1 MKKFIIVTDSCCD
14 LDAKLRAEYDIEY
27 IPMHFSFDGKDF
39 DADLDWRKISVK
51 EFYDVMRSG
60 TRIITAQVSAR
71 EYKERFTKYL
81 NEGFDILSISC
92 SSALSASVKAS
103 YVAKEELVAEH
114 PERKI
119 VCIDSLISCGGLAMI
134 CVKAAQLRAE
144 GKSID
149 EVAEWIEANK
159 LCFNQEATVDK
170 LVYLRQAG
178 RISASSAFFGGLLS
192 VKPLII
198 SDINGQNVS
207 IEKVKGR
214 KTSIT
219 RLAERI
225 KDSYSGTEFKEIF
238 VYHADCEE
246 EAEEFKSQIAKTLG
260 IDESLIMIG
269 GIGPILGASCGP
281 GMMGAYFFGKKVDFD
296 GSAK

>member
-1 MKKFIIVTDSCCD
+1 MKKFIIVTDSCSD

-39 DADLDWRKISVK
+39 DADLDWKKISVK

-71 EYKERFTKYL
+71 EYKEKFSEYL
-81 NEGFDILSISC
+81 KEGFDILSISC

-103 YVAKEELVAEH
+103 YVARDELMAEY
-114 PERKI
+114 PDRKI
-119 VCIDSLISCGGLAMI
+119 ICIDSLISCGGLAMI

-149 EVAEWIEANK
+149 EVAEWVEANK

-178 RISASSAFFGGLLS
+178 RISASSALYS
-192 VKPLII
+192 
-198 SDINGQNVS
+198 
-207 IEKVKGR
+207 
-214 KTSIT
+214 
-219 RLAERI
+219 
-225 KDSYSGTEFKEIF
+225 SYSATSS
-238 VYHADCEE
+238 A
-246 EAEEFKSQIAKTLG
+246 
-260 IDESLIMIG
+260 
-269 GIGPILGASCGP
+269 ILS
-281 GMMGAYFFGKKVDFD
+281 
-296 GSAK
+296 